1 MNRTGSTKLL
11 LVCVT
16 WLVLVSIWAYIYKN
30 KLFDGT
36 NSAQRPPG
44 PSPNNGTNPAP
55 QPPGLPGPP
64 VYVQVP
70 DQTKRT
76 ISFPRGSDRVPV
88 SNSILRGL
96 YEEKL
101 NDTLAVLRAQP
112 SYILE
117 IRGNA
122 SSADP
127 FDIERANARA
137 KNVNDDLVKL
147 LGGASDRIRI
157 NPKTTVDKIQ
167 DPVSL
172 VFLQHAP

>member
-1 MNRTGSTKLL
+1 MNRTGSTKFL

-30 KLFDGT
+30 KLFDGM
-36 NSAQRPPG
+36 PPPQG
-44 PSPNNGTNPAP
+44 P
-55 QPPGLPGPP
+55 PGPP

-70 DQTKRT
+70 DQPKRT
-76 ISFPRGSDRVPV
+76 ISFPKGSDRVPV

-96 YEEKL
+96 YEETL

-117 IRGNA
+117 IRGYA

-157 NPKTTVDKIQ
+157 NPETTVDKIQ
-167 DPVSL
+167 PVSL
-172 VFLQHAP
+172 VFLQPAP